1 MVNSI
6 MADFCEILYAT
17 QVDANTYTYMWQQ
30 VDLAFGDIVA
40 IEKRS
45 QCSSEE
51 LYDAI
56 DAHGFDTDRV
66 FNHFEN
72 YPFSCIRLEDEY

>member
-17 QVDANTYTYMWQQ
+17 QVDANTYSYMWQQ

-56 DAHGFDTDRV
+56 EAHGFDTDRV
-66 FNHFEN
+66 FNHFKN

>member
-17 QVDANTYTYMWQQ
+17 QVDANTYSYMWQQ
-30 VDLAFGDIVA
+30 VDLAFEDIVA

-56 DAHGFDTDRV
+56 EAHGFDTDRV
-66 FNHFEN
+66 FNHFEA